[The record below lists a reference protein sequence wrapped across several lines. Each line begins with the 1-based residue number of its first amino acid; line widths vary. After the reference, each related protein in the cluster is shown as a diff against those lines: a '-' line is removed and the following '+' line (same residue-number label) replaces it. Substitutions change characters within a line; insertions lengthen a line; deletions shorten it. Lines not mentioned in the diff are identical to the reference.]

1 MPKQTEEVEVTRKGK
16 AKHEAITVAAVIRLL
31 KDNRDIRCG
40 ALAGKVAQEGAERLL
55 IKIAKA
61 GQQQLKLR
69 KAKTLT
75 RKDLEHIIETQ
86 FEHMNL
92 DKAFVIGKRAG
103 PPRRRRAA
111 EEGEEAPKKGKKHP
125 PRGLSVAGVEKI
137 VRNQLGDNHI
147 SQTAKDDLVA
157 IGETYIINLGKM
169 AAKIAVTAGRKTIQV
184 KDIKAANEFT
194 MRV

>member
-1 MPKQTEEVEVTRKGK
+1 MPKQKEEVETTRKGK

-40 ALAGKVAQEGAERLL
+40 ALAGKAAQEGAERLL
-55 IKIAKA
+55 VKIAKA

-75 RKDLEHIIETQ
+75 RKDLEHIVETQ

-111 EEGEEAPKKGKKHP
+111 EEGEEPKKGKKHP

-137 VRNQLGDNHI
+137 VRAQLGDNHI

-184 KDIKAANEFT
+184 KDIKAANEIT